1 MIWCDNQ
8 HPLTCRM
15 YDLLWIA
22 VPHYWGV
29 LREVGRGRRR
39 REVTGERKGRERGGG
54 GGGGE
59 GKRAGVGKG
68 ETKPWKPSKR
78 APPVRNPTQHISY
91 VYSVGLELHQGW
103 EGRKKKI

>member
-1 MIWCDNQ
+1 MDSGT
-8 HPLTCRM
+8 PLLGCLKGSGTGKEEKGS
-15 YDLLWIA
+15 D
-22 VPHYWGV
+22 WGK
-29 LREVGRGRRR
+29 EG
-39 REVTGERKGRERGGG
+39 KGKRRGGS
-54 GGGGE
+54 GGE

-91 VYSVGLELHQGW
+91 VYIVGLELHQGW